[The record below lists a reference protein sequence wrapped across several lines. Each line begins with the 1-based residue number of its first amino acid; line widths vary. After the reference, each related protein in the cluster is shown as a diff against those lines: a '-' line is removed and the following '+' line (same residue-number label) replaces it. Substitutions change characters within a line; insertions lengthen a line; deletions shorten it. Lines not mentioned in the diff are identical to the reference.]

1 MGTLQYSLVRPSLG
15 QSDPTT
21 VTPCMFW
28 LMFRNVASD
37 GLVFEDLVNAGVL

>member
-1 MGTLQYSLVRPSLG
+1 MGTLQYSLVRPSLE

-21 VTPCMFW
+21 VTPCLFW

-37 GLVFEDLVNAGVL
+37 GFVPEDLVNAGVL